1 MEARLNLGVPASTPV
16 LLTTESYCSP
26 TIKAMSNICLK
37 NLQIGSSV
45 WLTSV
50 FSEGENVKVLKD
62 LKIFKVGE

>member
-1 MEARLNLGVPASTPV
+1 MEARLNLGVPDSTPV

-26 TIKAMSNICLK
+26 TIKAISNICLK
-37 NLQIGSSV
+37 NLQIENSV

-50 FSEGENVKVLKD
+50 FSEGENVNILKG